1 MGNLYGHKI
10 TALAGVVN
18 FLEKRFPESEAYKG
32 IKTEKVCKKYITVN
46 YASVNELMKDFR
58 KEKNGQF
65 SKNIDKNAEYI
76 QKNWGE
82 FVEYLK
88 KINQK

>member
-18 FLEKRFPESEAYKG
+18 FLEKRFSESEAYKG
-32 IKTEKVCKKYITVN
+32 IKTEKVCKRYITVN
-46 YASVNELMKDFR
+46 YESVNELMKDFR

-65 SKNIDKNAEYI
+65 SKNIDRNAEFV
-76 QKNWGE
+76 QKNWSE